1 MGSTPWDDGNYYGRK
16 SRNNF
21 RRLDKLLAKQFATC
35 KDDAV
40 DDTTLDRILK
50 IISKQ
55 NNIAH
60 SITKIVDSLT
70 LNKRMYE
77 LERLIHLIPADVL
90 AKWIKTVPQHERDS
104 WR

>member
-16 SRNNF
+16 SRNSF
-21 RRLDKLLAKQFATC
+21 RRLDKLLAKQFALC
-35 KDDAV
+35 KNDTVDDA
-40 DDTTLDRILK
+40 TLDRILK

-60 SITKIVDSLT
+60 TVTKLVESLT
-70 LNKRMYE
+70 ANTKLLE
-77 LERLIHLIPADVL
+77 LDKLVHLVPADVL
-90 AKWIKTVPQHERDS
+90 AKWIKEVPRNQLDS